1 MYISFPISYPI
12 SLLLDYLLG
21 THTKSRFRNNDLVA
35 LIELHTHN
43 ELKKMHMIED
53 KEGNLESFRY
63 SEEIGLNQEQANLMI
78 SAIEMN
84 KKKAREKMIPLDK
97 VFMFDH
103 FQNINDI
110 RVLTNGGYSRI
121 PIYEHKK
128 DNIVGKY

>member
-53 KEGNLESFRY
+53 KEGNLVMAPSSTIRF
-63 SEEIGLNQEQANLMI
+63 GLTGEW
-78 SAIEMN
+78 
-84 KKKAREKMIPLDK
+84 
-97 VFMFDH
+97 
-103 FQNINDI
+103 
-110 RVLTNGGYSRI
+110 
-121 PIYEHKK
+121 HKGFIFWWYK
-128 DNIVGKY
+128 EYK